1 MNTVRTSTKRK
12 YNKAAKTSHRAKKTK
27 TDLKKKKKHNRVLTA
42 NSREQDQ

>member
-27 TDLKKKKKHNRVLTA
+27 TDLKKKKNTTGF
-42 NSREQDQ
+42 